1 MVLETAIVALTT
13 FIATIGP
20 FDVAIIFAALTA
32 GIAPKAR
39 RRLAV
44 RGVLIAFTLLLLF
57 ALFGELLLRGLGISL
72 AALQTG
78 GGILLLL
85 MGIEMVFARPSG
97 AMSATP
103 EEQEEAEH
111 KPDIAI
117 FPLAMP
123 LIAGPGALGASILLM
138 SNASGS
144 WVLKFTVLGALL
156 TVGVITFISLLVAAR
171 LQRYL
176 GLTGTLVIS
185 RIFGFLL
192 TALAVQFIFNGIMQ
206 SGLVAH

>member
-1 MVLETAIVALTT
+1 MLETFIIALTT

-32 GIAPKAR
+32 GMAPKAR
-39 RRLAV
+39 RRVAL
-44 RGVLIAFTLLLLF
+44 RGVGIAFTLLLLF

-97 AMSATP
+97 AQSATP
-103 EEQEEAEH
+103 AEKQEAEH

-138 SNASGS
+138 SNTEGDWILKGS
-144 WVLKFTVLGALL
+144 VLTALILVAVLTL
-156 TVGVITFISLLVAAR
+156 VSLLVAAR

-176 GLTGTLVIS
+176 GVTGTLVIS

-192 TALAVQFIFNGIMQ
+192 TALAVQFIFNGIKQ
-206 SGLVAH
+206 SGIV